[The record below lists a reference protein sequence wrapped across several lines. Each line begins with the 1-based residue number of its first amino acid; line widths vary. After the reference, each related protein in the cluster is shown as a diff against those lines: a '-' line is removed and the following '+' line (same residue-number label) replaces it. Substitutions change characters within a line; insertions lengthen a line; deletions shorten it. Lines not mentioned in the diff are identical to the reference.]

1 MSDLEL
7 FRDKSAVI
15 PAHLQK
21 GPIDAL
27 TKSLM
32 GTSDSKRIS
41 IRGNIFRMIV
51 GGQEVAKNEDRA
63 MDVVII
69 RAAEH
74 TSRSYYAGTY
84 VEGSNALPD
93 CWSTDGTK
101 PDGQVKAPQ
110 ASACAMCPMNAAG
123 SGQGTSKACR
133 YSRRL
138 AVLLGNDINNS
149 DVYQLVLPAQ
159 SIFGKGES
167 GKMPLGQY
175 AKFIGGHGL
184 SVSSVVTEM
193 RFDTSSA
200 TPKLTFR
207 AVRPLTVD
215 EMALAIEK
223 GESEDAITAVTY
235 NPAQVDRGEAGKPQ
249 AAAPAEKDPELFRDL
264 PKRGAA
270 KAEKPAEEKPV
281 EAAAEPEE
289 PKVRETKKSAPAAEP
304 EDLDS
309 VLDAWGDDD

>member
-1 MSDLEL
+1 ML
-7 FRDKSAVI
+7 FRSAVI

-21 GPIDAL
+21 GPLDAL

-32 GTSDSKRIS
+32 GSSDTKRIS
-41 IRGNIFRMIV
+41 IRGGIFRMIV

-63 MDVVII
+63 MDIVII

-84 VEGSNALPD
+84 VEGANALPD

-101 PDGQVKAPQ
+101 PDAQVKAPQ
-110 ASACAMCPMNAAG
+110 CSNCAQCPMNAAG

-133 YSRRL
+133 YARRL
-138 AVLLGNDINNS
+138 AVVLGNDIENS

-184 SVSSVVTEM
+184 SVSSVVTEA
-193 RFDTSSA
+193 RFDTNSA

-215 EMALAIEK
+215 EMALALEK
-223 GESEDAITAVTY
+223 ADSDDAINAVTY
-235 NPAQVDRGEAGKPQ
+235 NPAQMDRGATAS
-249 AAAPAEKDPELFRDL
+249 AAPAPAEKDPELFRDL
-264 PKRGAA
+264 PTRGA
-270 KAEKPAEEKPV
+270 KEEKPV
-281 EAAAEPEE
+281 AAEAKVEE
-289 PKVRETKKSAPAAEP
+289 PKVRESKKAPAAEP
-304 EDLDS
+304 EDLES
-309 VLDAWGDDD
+309 VLDAWGDD

>member
-21 GPIDAL
+21 GPLDTL

-32 GTSDSKRIS
+32 GSGNSKRIS
-41 IRGNIFRMIV
+41 IRGNVFRMIV
-51 GGQEVAKNEDRA
+51 GGQEVAKNEDRS
-63 MDVVII
+63 MDIVIV

-74 TSRSYYAGTY
+74 TSRSYYAGSY
-84 VEGSNALPD
+84 VEGSMSLPD
-93 CWSTDGTK
+93 CWSSDGSK
-101 PDGQVKAPQ
+101 PDAQVESPQ
-110 ASACAMCPMNAAG
+110 ATACALCPMNAAG

-138 AVLLGNDINNS
+138 AVLLGNDIENS
-149 DVYQLVLPAQ
+149 DVYQLTLPAQ

-184 SVSSVVTEM
+184 SVSSVVTEI

-207 AVRPLTVD
+207 AVRPLTVE
-215 EMALAIEK
+215 EMGAAIEK
-223 GESEDAITAVTY
+223 GNSDDAIDAVTY
-235 NPAQVDRGEAGKPQ
+235 NPAQVDRGQAGRPQ
-249 AAAPAEKDPELFRDL
+249 AATPAQKDPELFRDL
-264 PKRGAA
+264 PSRGA
-270 KAEKPAEEKPV
+270 KAAKPAAE
-281 EAAAEPEE
+281 AEPDE
-289 PKVRETKKSAPAAEP
+289 PKVRESKKAPPAEP
-304 EDLDS
+304 EDLDT
-309 VLDAWGDDD
+309 VLDAWGSDD

>member
-21 GPIDAL
+21 GPLDTL

-32 GTSDSKRIS
+32 GSGNSKRIS
-41 IRGNIFRMIV
+41 IRGNVFRMIV
-51 GGQEVAKNEDRA
+51 GGQEVAKNEDRS
-63 MDVVII
+63 MDVVIV

-74 TSRSYYAGTY
+74 TSRSYYAGSY
-84 VEGSNALPD
+84 VEGSTALPD
-93 CWSTDGTK
+93 CWSTDGNK
-101 PDGQVKAPQ
+101 PDAQVSSPQ
-110 ASACAMCPMNAAG
+110 ASACALCPMNAAG

-138 AVLLGNDINNS
+138 AVLLGNDIENS
-149 DVYQLVLPAQ
+149 DVYQLTLPAQ

-184 SVSSVVTEM
+184 SVSSVVTEI

-207 AVRPLTVD
+207 AVRPLTVE
-215 EMALAIEK
+215 EMASAIEK
-223 GESEDAITAVTY
+223 GNSDDAVDAVTY
-235 NPAQVDRGEAGKPQ
+235 NPAQMDRGEAGKPQ

-264 PKRGAA
+264 PKRGA
-270 KAEKPAEEKPV
+270 KAEKPAEEAPV
-281 EAAAEPEE
+281 EAKAEPEE

-304 EDLDS
+304 EDLES

>member
-21 GPIDAL
+21 GPLDAL

-32 GTSDSKRIS
+32 GSSETKRIS

-63 MDVVII
+63 MDMVII

-74 TSRSYYAGTY
+74 TSRSYYAGTF

-93 CWSTDGTK
+93 CWSTDGNK
-101 PDGQVKAPQ
+101 PDPQVKSPQ
-110 ASACAMCPMNAAG
+110 FSNCANCPMNAAG

-138 AVLLGNDINNS
+138 AVLLGNDIENS

-159 SIFGKGES
+159 SIFGKGDN

-207 AVRPLTVD
+207 AVRPLNVE
-215 EMALAIEK
+215 EMAIAIEK
-223 GESEDAITAVTY
+223 GNSEEAVNAVTY
-235 NPAQVDRGEAGKPQ
+235 NPAQIDRGA
-249 AAAPAEKDPELFRDL
+249 AAAPQAEPAKQDPELFRDL
-264 PKRGAA
+264 PSRGA
-270 KAEKPAEEKPV
+270 KPAAEEKAV
-281 EAAAEPEE
+281 EPEPTKAAEPEE
-289 PKVRETKKSAPAAEP
+289 PKVRESKKAAPAEP
-304 EDLDS
+304 EDLES